1 MDNNQQ
7 GCLAEYT
14 FATECL
20 KRGYNVSFPLLDSSV
35 YDCVVDVEGRLIKV
49 QVKST
54 TKVPELHHN
63 TVHCRLANSKA
74 DYTLERVDYFAV
86 WVKYFDGFFV
96 FKNTGNMRSIRL
108 SKVGKYKNKFNNFAF
123 E

>member
-1 MDNNQQ
+1 MDNNQR

-20 KRGYNVSFPLLDSSV
+20 KRGYSVSFPLIDSSV
-35 YDCVVDVEGRLIKV
+35 YDCIVDTGERLIKV

-54 TKVPELHHN
+54 NITPEKN
-63 TVHCRLANSKA
+63 QTTVHCRISNAKSV
-74 DYTLERVDYFAV
+74 YTMDKVDYFAV
-86 WVKYFDGFFV
+86 WVEYFAGFFI
-96 FKNTGNMRSIRL
+96 FKNNGNTNTIRL
-108 SKVGKYKNKFNNFAF
+108 SKVGKYKDYFNNFAF

>member
-1 MDNNQQ
+1 MDNNQR

-20 KRGYNVSFPLLDSSV
+20 KRGYSVSFPLIDSSV
-35 YDCVVDVEGRLIKV
+35 YDCIVDTGERLIKV

-54 TKVPELHHN
+54 NKTPDGDHN
-63 TVHCRLANSKA
+63 TVHCRIANAKA
-74 DYTLERVDYFAV
+74 DYTLNNVDYFAV
-86 WVKYFDGFFV
+86 WVEYFAGFFI
-96 FKNTGNMRSIRL
+96 FKNKGEMKAIRL
-108 SKVGKYKNKFNNFAF
+108 SKVGKYKDYFNNFAF

>member
-1 MDNNQQ
+1 MDNNQR

-20 KRGYNVSFPLLDSSV
+20 KRGYSVSFPLIDSSV
-35 YDCVVDVEGRLIKV
+35 YDCIVDTGERLIKV

-54 TKVPELHHN
+54 NRDTDGYHN
-63 TVHCRLANSKA
+63 SIHTRIANAKSN
-74 DYTLERVDYFAV
+74 YTLDKVDYFAV
-86 WVKYFDGFFV
+86 WVEYFSGFFI
-96 FKNTGNMRSIRL
+96 FKNNGNTNTIRL
-108 SKVGKYKNKFNNFAF
+108 SKVGKYKDYFNNFAF